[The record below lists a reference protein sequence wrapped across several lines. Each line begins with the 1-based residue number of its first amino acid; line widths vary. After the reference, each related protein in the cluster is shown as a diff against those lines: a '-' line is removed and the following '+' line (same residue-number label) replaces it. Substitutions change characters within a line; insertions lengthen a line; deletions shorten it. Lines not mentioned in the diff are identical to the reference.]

1 MGLSRHKLLLVAVS
15 LLFLLSS
22 GSSLYLQHRQE
33 QLVDTF
39 YRNIHWNISQVMLES
54 QRFLYDLQLYRAGRL
69 GMETLS
75 LDYDLLW
82 NRLDIFLI
90 SSETAEARQRHGLG
104 KALAGLFEQ
113 IKQLE
118 PQMEAGA
125 LREGAELAR
134 LQEAIASQT
143 HLIEQIGDQILS
155 GQERERSVSQIRSS
169 LFWLQIWQLILLL
182 TGGALVAALIRANLA
197 NRRLALLDPLTRL
210 GNRRALQEQLSRAL
224 HAGEAS
230 ALVVLDLKR
239 FKQVNDLLGYQVG
252 DRLLQT
258 VADKLQQAHGS
269 HAYRLGGD
277 EFAVVLTSADGA
289 LETRIHEL
297 VSLLHFEFVTRECS
311 FDLACR
317 LGVAKAQQQDAG
329 RLLDQA
335 ILALN
340 QAKRSQEG
348 DICWFEPAM
357 LQQLQ
362 LSQHQLHQLR
372 DWLAGRE
379 PAPLRVA
386 LQGLTD
392 GQGNDMWQ
400 MTLYWRE
407 QGRPVPC
414 AGCRSAACWGP
425 CWPGCCKRTR
435 RSMPMGGRCC
445 SRSTTR
451 PSWPMSWPICR
462 MHHARRGCCWC
473 RRCSR
478 MQPCWRDCGSKV
490 APWRS
495 ETLAAP
501 PRPSWRPAGL
511 SVTGCQMTR
520 STVSCCSRWP
530 GDWGWCS
537 CRCWRAVR
545 QGSWPEHKERY

>member
-143 HLIEQIGDQILS
+143 RLIEQIGDQILS

-258 VADKLQQAHGS
+258 VADKLQQAHGG

-317 LGVAKAQQQDAG
+317 LGVVKAQQQDAG

-379 PAPLRVA
+379 SAPLRVA

-392 GQGNDMWQ
+392 GQGNDLWQ

-407 QGRPVPC
+407 QGAPCPMRWLQECGVLGPVLARLLQTHDAQHADGRALLLPLDNQAQLAHVVAYLPAASRTPRVLLVPALQPDADLLAGLRQQGC
-414 AGCRSAACWGP
+414 ALALRDIG
-425 CWPGCCKRTR
+425 
-435 RSMPMGGRCC
+435 
-445 SRSTTR
+445 STT
-451 PSWPMSWPICR
+451 PAQLAAGWPVRYWLPDDAEHSELLQPL
-462 MHHARRGCCWC
+462 ARRLGLV
-473 RRCSR
+473 
-478 MQPCWRDCGSKV
+478 QLQVLAGSE
-490 APWRS
+490 ARQ
-495 ETLAAP
+495 LA
-501 PRPSWRPAGL
+501 
-511 SVTGCQMTR
+511 
-520 STVSCCSRWP
+520 
-530 GDWGWCS
+530 
-537 CRCWRAVR
+537 
-545 QGSWPEHKERY
+545 

>member
-258 VADKLQQAHGS
+258 VADKLQQAHGG

-277 EFAVVLTSADGA
+277 EFAVVLTRADGA

-372 DWLAGRE
+372 DWLAGLE

-392 GQGNDMWQ
+392 GQGNDLWQ

-407 QGRPVPC
+407 QGAPCQMRWLQECGVLGPVLARLLQAHEAQHADGRALLLPLDNQAQLAHVVAYLPGTSRTPRVLLVPTLLPDAALL
-414 AGCRSAACWGP
+414 AGLRQQGCTLALSDIGSATPTQLAAG
-425 CWPGCCKRTR
+425 WPVRYWLPDDAEH
-435 RSMPMGGRCC
+435 SELLQPL
-445 SRSTTR
+445 
-451 PSWPMSWPICR
+451 
-462 MHHARRGCCWC
+462 ARRLGLV
-473 RRCSR
+473 
-478 MQPCWRDCGSKV
+478 QLQVLAGSE
-490 APWRS
+490 ARQ
-495 ETLAAP
+495 LA
-501 PRPSWRPAGL
+501 
-511 SVTGCQMTR
+511 
-520 STVSCCSRWP
+520 
-530 GDWGWCS
+530 
-537 CRCWRAVR
+537 
-545 QGSWPEHKERY
+545 

>member
-1 MGLSRHKLLLVAVS
+1 MGLSRQNLLLVAVS

-22 GSSLYLQHRQE
+22 GSSLYLQYRQE

-39 YRNIHWNISQVMLES
+39 YRNVHWNISQVMLES
-54 QRFLYDLQLYRAGRL
+54 QRFLYDLQLYRAGRQS
-69 GMETLS
+69 METLS

-90 SSETAEARQRHGLG
+90 SSETAEMRQRHGLG
-104 KALAGLFEQ
+104 KVLATLFGQ

-143 HLIEQIGDQILS
+143 RLIEQIGDQILS
-155 GQERERSVSQIRSS
+155 GQEREHSVSQIRNS

-197 NRRLALLDPLTRL
+197 NRRLALLDPLTQL
-210 GNRRALQEQLSRAL
+210 GNRRALQVQLSRAL
-224 HAGEAS
+224 HAGEVS

-252 DRLLQT
+252 DRLLQM
-258 VADKLQQAHGS
+258 VANKLQQAHGS

-277 EFAVVLTSADGA
+277 EFAVVLTKANDA
-289 LETRIHEL
+289 LETAIHEL
-297 VSLLHFEFVTRECS
+297 VDLLHFEFVTRECS

-317 LGVAKAQQQDAG
+317 LGVAKAQQQDAA

-348 DICWFEPAM
+348 AISWFEPAM

-362 LSQHQLHQLR
+362 LSQQQLHQLR
-372 DWLAGRE
+372 EWLAGRE
-379 PAPLRVA
+379 SAPLRVA
-386 LQGLTD
+386 LQELTD
-392 GQGNDMWQ
+392 GQGNEMWQ
-400 MTLYWRE
+400 LALEWRE
-407 QGRPVPC
+407 QGGALPDALAAGVRCAGARAGPC
-414 AGCRSAACWGP
+414 AASARGAVCRWSGTAGPARQPGPADPSTGLSA
-425 CWPGCCKRTR
+425 
-435 RSMPMGGRCC
+435 GGF
-445 SRSTTR
+445 
-451 PSWPMSWPICR
+451 PY
-462 MHHARRGCCWC
+462 AAGVAGADAAAGWC
-473 RRCSR
+473 
-478 MQPCWRDCGSKV
+478 PAVGI
-490 APWRS
+490 A
-495 ETLAAP
+495 
-501 PRPSWRPAGL
+501 PAGL
-511 SVTGCQMTR
+511 HSGAQR
-520 STVSCCSRWP
+520 DWQHHRGAAGSRLACP
-530 GDWGWCS
+530 LLVAAG
-537 CRCWRAVR
+537 
-545 QGSWPEHKERY
+545 

>member
-1 MGLSRHKLLLVAVS
+1 MGLSRQNLLLLAVS

-22 GSSLYLQHRQE
+22 GSSLYLQYRQE

-39 YRNIHWNISQVMLES
+39 YRNVHWNISQVMLES

-69 GMETLS
+69 SMETLS

-90 SSETAEARQRHGLG
+90 SSETAEMRQRHGLG
-104 KALAGLFEQ
+104 KVLATLFEQ

-134 LQEAIASQT
+134 LQEAIARQT
-143 HLIEQIGDQILS
+143 RLVEQIGDQILS
-155 GQERERSVSQIRSS
+155 GQEREHSVSQIRNS

-197 NRRLALLDPLTRL
+197 NRRLALLDPLTQL

-224 HAGEAS
+224 HAGEVS

-252 DRLLQT
+252 DRLLQM
-258 VADKLQQAHGS
+258 VANKLQQAHGS

-277 EFAVVLTSADGA
+277 EFAVVLTKANDA
-289 LETRIHEL
+289 LETAIHEL
-297 VSLLHFEFVTRECS
+297 VDLLHFEFVTQECS

-317 LGVAKAQQQDAG
+317 LGVAKAQQQDAA

-348 DICWFEPAM
+348 AISWFEPAM

-362 LSQHQLHQLR
+362 LSQQQLHQLR
-372 DWLAGRE
+372 EWLAGRE
-379 PAPLRVA
+379 LAPLQVA
-386 LQGLTD
+386 LQALTD
-392 GQGNDMWQ
+392 GQGNEMWQ
-400 MTLYWRE
+400 LALEWGE
-407 QGRPVPC
+407 QGVPC
-414 AGCRSAACWGP
+414 QMRWLQDCGVLGPVLARVLQTHEAQYADGRALLVPLDNQAQLTHLLAYLPGSSRTPLVLLIPTLQPDGVLLAGLRQQ
-425 CWPGCCKRTR
+425 GCTLALREI
-435 RSMPMGGRCC
+435 G
-445 SRSTTR
+445 STT
-451 PSWPMSWPICR
+451 SAQLAAGWPVRYWLPQGDDDGELLQPL
-462 MHHARRGCCWC
+462 ARRLGLVPL
-473 RRCSR
+473 
-478 MQPCWRDCGSKV
+478 QV
-490 APWRS
+490 
-495 ETLAAP
+495 LAA
-501 PRPSWRPAGL
+501 RE
-511 SVTGCQMTR
+511 TR
-520 STVSCCSRWP
+520 SL
-530 GDWGWCS
+530 
-537 CRCWRAVR
+537 A
-545 QGSWPEHKERY
+545 

>member
-134 LQEAIASQT
+134 LQETITSQT

-169 LFWLQIWQLILLL
+169 LFWQLILLL

-258 VADKLQQAHGS
+258 VADKLQQAHDG

-277 EFAVVLTSADGA
+277 EFAVVLTRADGA

-297 VSLLHFEFVTRECS
+297 VNLLHFEFVTRECS

-362 LSQHQLHQLR
+362 LSQQQLHQLR

-386 LQGLTD
+386 LQGLTVTD
-392 GQGNDMWQ
+392 GQGNDLWQ

-407 QGRPVPC
+407 QGAPCQMRWLQECGVLGPVLARLLQAHEAQHADGRALLLPLDNQAQLAHVVAYLPDASRTPRVLLVPTLQPDAALL
-414 AGCRSAACWGP
+414 AGLRQQGCTLALRDIGSATPAQLAAG
-425 CWPGCCKRTR
+425 WPVRYWLPDDAEH
-435 RSMPMGGRCC
+435 SELLQPL
-445 SRSTTR
+445 
-451 PSWPMSWPICR
+451 
-462 MHHARRGCCWC
+462 ARRLGLV
-473 RRCSR
+473 
-478 MQPCWRDCGSKV
+478 QLQVLAGSE
-490 APWRS
+490 ARQ
-495 ETLAAP
+495 LA
-501 PRPSWRPAGL
+501 
-511 SVTGCQMTR
+511 
-520 STVSCCSRWP
+520 
-530 GDWGWCS
+530 
-537 CRCWRAVR
+537 
-545 QGSWPEHKERY
+545 

>member
-54 QRFLYDLQLYRAGRL
+54 QRFLADLRLYRVGQVE
-69 GMETLS
+69 METLS

-90 SSETAEARQRHGLG
+90 SSETAEARERHGLG
-104 KALAGLFEQ
+104 RALAGLFEQ
-113 IKQLE
+113 IKRLE
-118 PQMEAGA
+118 PQMAAGE
-125 LREGAELAR
+125 LREGAQLAR
-134 LQEAIASQT
+134 LQEEIASQT
-143 HLIEQIGDQILS
+143 RLIEQIGNQILS

-258 VADKLQQAHGS
+258 VADKLQQAHGG

-277 EFAVVLTSADGA
+277 EFAVVLTTADGT
-289 LETRIHEL
+289 LEARIHQL
-297 VSLLHFEFVTRECS
+297 VSLLHFVFMTRECS
-311 FDLACR
+311 FELACR
-317 LGVAKAQQQDAG
+317 LGVVRVQQQDAG

-362 LSQHQLHQLR
+362 LTQHQLHQLR

-392 GQGNDMWQ
+392 GQGNGLWQ
-400 MTLYWRE
+400 LALYWQE
-407 QGRPVPC
+407 QGTSCPMRWLQECGVLGPVLARLLQAHGTLHGDSRALLVPLDNQAQLAQVLAC
-414 AGCRSAACWGP
+414 LPGASRTPLVLLVPALQPDTALLAGLRQQGCTLALRDIGSATPAHLAAG
-425 CWPGCCKRTR
+425 WPVRYWLPRDDEHGELLQ
-435 RSMPMGGRCC
+435 PL
-445 SRSTTR
+445 
-451 PSWPMSWPICR
+451 
-462 MHHARRGCCWC
+462 ARRL
-473 RRCSR
+473 RLV
-478 MQPCWRDCGSKV
+478 QLQ
-490 APWRS
+490 
-495 ETLAAP
+495 ELAGGEA
-501 PRPSWRPAGL
+501 
-511 SVTGCQMTR
+511 
-520 STVSCCSRWP
+520 
-530 GDWGWCS
+530 
-537 CRCWRAVR
+537 R
-545 QGSWPEHKERY
+545 QLA

>member
-54 QRFLYDLQLYRAGRL
+54 QRFLADLRLYRVGQVE
-69 GMETLS
+69 METLS

-90 SSETAEARQRHGLG
+90 SSETAEARERHGLG

-113 IKQLE
+113 IKRLE
-118 PQMEAGA
+118 PQMAAGE
-125 LREGAELAR
+125 LREGAQLAR
-134 LQEAIASQT
+134 LQEEIASQT
-143 HLIEQIGDQILS
+143 RLIEQIGNQILS

-258 VADKLQQAHGS
+258 VAEKLQQAHGS

-277 EFAVVLTSADGA
+277 EFAVVLTTADGT
-289 LETRIHEL
+289 LEARIHQL
-297 VSLLHFEFVTRECS
+297 MSLLHFEFVTRECS
-311 FDLACR
+311 FELACR
-317 LGVAKAQQQDAG
+317 LGVARAQQQDAG

-348 DICWFEPAM
+348 DISWFAPAM

-362 LSQHQLHQLR
+362 LTQHQLHQLR

-386 LQGLTD
+386 LQAMAD
-392 GQGNDMWQ
+392 EQGNGLWQ
-400 MTLYWRE
+400 LALYWQEHGTPCPMRWLQE
-407 QGRPVPC
+407 CGVLGPVLARLLQAHETLRGDGRAMLVPLDNQAQLAQVLACLPGTFRTPLVLLVPALQPDAALLAGLRQQGCTLALRDIGSATPAQLAAGWPVRYWLPQDDEH
-414 AGCRSAACWGP
+414 GELLQP
-425 CWPGCCKRTR
+425 L
-435 RSMPMGGRCC
+435 
-445 SRSTTR
+445 
-451 PSWPMSWPICR
+451 
-462 MHHARRGCCWC
+462 ARRLG
-473 RRCSR
+473 
-478 MQPCWRDCGSKV
+478 
-490 APWRS
+490 
-495 ETLAAP
+495 LAHLQVQ
-501 PRPSWRPAGL
+501 AG
-511 SVTGCQMTR
+511 GE
-520 STVSCCSRWP
+520 
-530 GDWGWCS
+530 
-537 CRCWRAVR
+537 AR
-545 QGSWPEHKERY
+545 QLA

>member
-54 QRFLYDLQLYRAGRL
+54 QRFLADLRLYRVGQVE
-69 GMETLS
+69 METLS

-90 SSETAEARQRHGLG
+90 SSETAEARERHGLG
-104 KALAGLFEQ
+104 RALAGLFEQ
-113 IKQLE
+113 IKRLE
-118 PQMEAGA
+118 PQMAAGE
-125 LREGAELAR
+125 LREGAQLAR
-134 LQEAIASQT
+134 LQEEIASQT
-143 HLIEQIGDQILS
+143 RLIEQIGNQILS

-258 VADKLQQAHGS
+258 VADKLQQAHGG

-277 EFAVVLTSADGA
+277 EFAVVLTTADGT
-289 LETRIHEL
+289 LEARIHQL
-297 VSLLHFEFVTRECS
+297 MSLLHFEFVTRECS
-311 FDLACR
+311 FELACR
-317 LGVAKAQQQDAG
+317 LGVARAQQQDAG

-348 DICWFEPAM
+348 DISWFAPAM

-386 LQGLTD
+386 LQAMAD
-392 GQGNDMWQ
+392 EQGNVLWQ
-400 MTLYWRE
+400 LALYWQE
-407 QGRPVPC
+407 QGTPCPMRWLQECGVLGPVLARLLQAHETLRGDGRVLLIPLDNQAQLAQVLAC
-414 AGCRSAACWGP
+414 LPGTSRTPLVLLVPALQPDTALLAGLRQQGCTLALRDIGSATPAQLAAG
-425 CWPGCCKRTR
+425 WPVRYWLPQDDEHGELLQ
-435 RSMPMGGRCC
+435 PL
-445 SRSTTR
+445 
-451 PSWPMSWPICR
+451 
-462 MHHARRGCCWC
+462 ARRLG
-473 RRCSR
+473 
-478 MQPCWRDCGSKV
+478 
-490 APWRS
+490 
-495 ETLAAP
+495 LAQLQVK
-501 PRPSWRPAGL
+501 AG
-511 SVTGCQMTR
+511 GE
-520 STVSCCSRWP
+520 
-530 GDWGWCS
+530 
-537 CRCWRAVR
+537 AR
-545 QGSWPEHKERY
+545 QLA

>member
-54 QRFLYDLQLYRAGRL
+54 QRFLADLRLYRVGQVE
-69 GMETLS
+69 METLS

-90 SSETAEARQRHGLG
+90 SSETAEARERHGLG

-113 IKQLE
+113 IKRLE
-118 PQMEAGA
+118 PQMAAGE
-125 LREGAELAR
+125 LREGAQLAR
-134 LQEAIASQT
+134 LQEAIASQ
-143 HLIEQIGDQILS
+143 
-155 GQERERSVSQIRSS
+155 
-169 LFWLQIWQLILLL
+169 
-182 TGGALVAALIRANLA
+182 
-197 NRRLALLDPLTRL
+197 TRL

-277 EFAVVLTSADGA
+277 EFAVVLTTADGT
-289 LETRIHEL
+289 LEARIHQL
-297 VSLLHFEFVTRECS
+297 MNLLHFEFVTRECS
-311 FDLACR
+311 FELACR
-317 LGVAKAQQQDAG
+317 LGVARAQQQDAG

-348 DICWFEPAM
+348 DISWFAPAM

-362 LSQHQLHQLR
+362 LTQHQLHQLR

-386 LQGLTD
+386 LQAMAD
-392 GQGNDMWQ
+392 EQGNVLWQ
-400 MTLYWRE
+400 LALYWQE
-407 QGRPVPC
+407 QGTPCPMRWLQECGVLGPVLARLLQAHETLHGDGRSLLVPLDNQAQLAQVLAC
-414 AGCRSAACWGP
+414 LPGTSRTPLVLLVPALQPDTALLAGLRQQGCTLALRDIGSATPAQLAAG
-425 CWPGCCKRTR
+425 WPVRYWLPQDDEHGELLQ
-435 RSMPMGGRCC
+435 PL
-445 SRSTTR
+445 
-451 PSWPMSWPICR
+451 
-462 MHHARRGCCWC
+462 ARRLGLV
-473 RRCSR
+473 
-478 MQPCWRDCGSKV
+478 QLQV
-490 APWRS
+490 
-495 ETLAAP
+495 LAGGEA
-501 PRPSWRPAGL
+501 
-511 SVTGCQMTR
+511 
-520 STVSCCSRWP
+520 
-530 GDWGWCS
+530 
-537 CRCWRAVR
+537 R
-545 QGSWPEHKERY
+545 QLA

>member
-118 PQMEAGA
+118 PQMEDGA

-224 HAGEAS
+224 HTGEAS

-258 VADKLQQAHGS
+258 VADKLQQAHGG

-297 VSLLHFEFVTRECS
+297 VNLLHFEFVTRECS

-362 LSQHQLHQLR
+362 LSQQQLHQLR

-392 GQGNDMWQ
+392 GQGNDLWQ

-407 QGRPVPC
+407 QGAPCQMRWLQECGVLGPVLARLLQAHEAQHADGRALLLPLDNQAQLAHVVAYLPDASRTPRVLLVPTLQPDAALL
-414 AGCRSAACWGP
+414 AGLRQQGCTLALRDIGSATPAQLAAG
-425 CWPGCCKRTR
+425 WPVRYWLPDDTEH
-435 RSMPMGGRCC
+435 SELLQPL
-445 SRSTTR
+445 
-451 PSWPMSWPICR
+451 
-462 MHHARRGCCWC
+462 ARRLGLV
-473 RRCSR
+473 
-478 MQPCWRDCGSKV
+478 QLQVLAGSE
-490 APWRS
+490 ARQ
-495 ETLAAP
+495 LA
-501 PRPSWRPAGL
+501 
-511 SVTGCQMTR
+511 
-520 STVSCCSRWP
+520 
-530 GDWGWCS
+530 
-537 CRCWRAVR
+537 
-545 QGSWPEHKERY
+545 

>member
-54 QRFLYDLQLYRAGRL
+54 QRFLADLRLYRVGQVE
-69 GMETLS
+69 METLS

-90 SSETAEARQRHGLG
+90 SSETAEARERHGLG

-113 IKQLE
+113 IKRLE
-118 PQMEAGA
+118 PQMAAGE
-125 LREGAELAR
+125 LREGAQLAR

-143 HLIEQIGDQILS
+143 RLIEQIGNQILS

-197 NRRLALLDPLTRL
+197 SRRLALLDPLTRL

-277 EFAVVLTSADGA
+277 EFAVVLTTADGT
-289 LETRIHEL
+289 LEARIHQL
-297 VSLLHFEFVTRECS
+297 MNLLHFEFVTRECS
-311 FDLACR
+311 FELACR
-317 LGVAKAQQQDAG
+317 LGVARAQQQDAG

-348 DICWFEPAM
+348 DISWFAPAM

-362 LSQHQLHQLR
+362 LTQHQLHQLR
-372 DWLAGRE
+372 GWLAGRE

-386 LQGLTD
+386 LQAMTD
-392 GQGNDMWQ
+392 EQGNGLWQ
-400 MTLYWRE
+400 LALYWQE
-407 QGRPVPC
+407 QGTSCPMRWLQECGVLGPVLARLLQAHETLRGDGRALLVPLDNQAQLAQVLAC
-414 AGCRSAACWGP
+414 LPGTSRTPLVLLVPALQPDAALLAGLRQQGCTLALRDIGSATPAQLAAG
-425 CWPGCCKRTR
+425 WPVRYWLPQDDEHGELLQ
-435 RSMPMGGRCC
+435 PL
-445 SRSTTR
+445 
-451 PSWPMSWPICR
+451 
-462 MHHARRGCCWC
+462 ARRLGLV
-473 RRCSR
+473 
-478 MQPCWRDCGSKV
+478 QLQVLAGSE
-490 APWRS
+490 ARQ
-495 ETLAAP
+495 LA
-501 PRPSWRPAGL
+501 
-511 SVTGCQMTR
+511 
-520 STVSCCSRWP
+520 
-530 GDWGWCS
+530 
-537 CRCWRAVR
+537 
-545 QGSWPEHKERY
+545 

>member
-15 LLFLLSS
+15 MLFLLSS

-54 QRFLYDLQLYRAGRL
+54 QRFLADLRLYRVGQVE
-69 GMETLS
+69 METLS

-90 SSETAEARQRHGLG
+90 SSETAEARERHGLG
-104 KALAGLFEQ
+104 RALAGLFEQ
-113 IKQLE
+113 IKRLE
-118 PQMEAGA
+118 PQMVAGE
-125 LREGAELAR
+125 LREGAQLAR

-143 HLIEQIGDQILS
+143 RLIEQIGNQILS

-277 EFAVVLTSADGA
+277 EFAVVLTTADGT
-289 LETRIHEL
+289 LEARIHQL
-297 VSLLHFEFVTRECS
+297 MSLLHFEFVTRECS
-311 FDLACR
+311 FELACR
-317 LGVAKAQQQDAG
+317 LGVARAQQQDAG
-329 RLLDQA
+329 QLLDQA

-340 QAKRSQEG
+340 QTKRSQEG
-348 DICWFEPAM
+348 DISWFAPAM

-362 LSQHQLHQLR
+362 LTQHQLHQLR

-386 LQGLTD
+386 LQAMTD
-392 GQGNDMWQ
+392 EQGNGLWQ
-400 MTLYWRE
+400 LALYWQEQDTPCPMRWLQECGVLGPVLARLLQARE
-407 QGRPVPC
+407 TLRGDDCALLVQLDNQLQLAQVLACLPGASRTPLVLLVPALQPDTALLAGLRQQGCTLALRDIGSATPAQLAAGWPVRYWLPQDDEH
-414 AGCRSAACWGP
+414 GELLQP
-425 CWPGCCKRTR
+425 L
-435 RSMPMGGRCC
+435 
-445 SRSTTR
+445 
-451 PSWPMSWPICR
+451 
-462 MHHARRGCCWC
+462 ARRLGLV
-473 RRCSR
+473 
-478 MQPCWRDCGSKV
+478 QLQVLAGSE
-490 APWRS
+490 ARQ
-495 ETLAAP
+495 LA
-501 PRPSWRPAGL
+501 
-511 SVTGCQMTR
+511 
-520 STVSCCSRWP
+520 
-530 GDWGWCS
+530 
-537 CRCWRAVR
+537 
-545 QGSWPEHKERY
+545 

>member
-54 QRFLYDLQLYRAGRL
+54 QRFLADLRLYRVGQVE
-69 GMETLS
+69 METLS

-90 SSETAEARQRHGLG
+90 SSETAEARERHGLG

-113 IKQLE
+113 IKRLE
-118 PQMEAGA
+118 LQMAAGE
-125 LREGAELAR
+125 LREGAQLAR

-143 HLIEQIGDQILS
+143 RLIEQIGNQILS

-277 EFAVVLTSADGA
+277 EFAVVLTTADGT
-289 LETRIHEL
+289 LEARIHQL
-297 VSLLHFEFVTRECS
+297 MNLLHFEFVTRECS
-311 FDLACR
+311 FELACR
-317 LGVAKAQQQDAG
+317 LGVARAQQQDAG

-348 DICWFEPAM
+348 DISWFAPAM

-362 LSQHQLHQLR
+362 LTQHQLHKLR

-386 LQGLTD
+386 LQAMTD
-392 GQGNDMWQ
+392 EQGNGLWQ
-400 MTLYWRE
+400 LALYWQE
-407 QGRPVPC
+407 QGTPCPMRWLQECGVLGPVLARLLQAHETLHGDGRALLVPLDNQAQLTQVLAC
-414 AGCRSAACWGP
+414 LPGTFRTPLVLLVPALQPDAALLAGLRQQGCTLALRDIGSATPAQLAAG
-425 CWPGCCKRTR
+425 WPVRYWLPQDDEHGELLQ
-435 RSMPMGGRCC
+435 PL
-445 SRSTTR
+445 
-451 PSWPMSWPICR
+451 
-462 MHHARRGCCWC
+462 ARRLGLV
-473 RRCSR
+473 
-478 MQPCWRDCGSKV
+478 QLQV
-490 APWRS
+490 
-495 ETLAAP
+495 LAGGEA
-501 PRPSWRPAGL
+501 
-511 SVTGCQMTR
+511 
-520 STVSCCSRWP
+520 
-530 GDWGWCS
+530 
-537 CRCWRAVR
+537 R
-545 QGSWPEHKERY
+545 QLA

>member
-54 QRFLYDLQLYRAGRL
+54 QRFLADLRLYRVGQVE
-69 GMETLS
+69 METLS

-90 SSETAEARQRHGLG
+90 SSETAEARERHGLG
-104 KALAGLFEQ
+104 RALAGLFEQ
-113 IKQLE
+113 IKRLE
-118 PQMEAGA
+118 PQMAAGA
-125 LREGAELAR
+125 LREGAQLAR
-134 LQEAIASQT
+134 LQEEIASQT
-143 HLIEQIGDQILS
+143 RLIEQIGNQILS

-224 HAGEAS
+224 YAGEAS

-277 EFAVVLTSADGA
+277 EFAVVLTTADGT
-289 LETRIHEL
+289 LEARIHQL
-297 VSLLHFEFVTRECS
+297 MSLLHFEFVTRECS
-311 FDLACR
+311 FELACR

-348 DICWFEPAM
+348 DISWFAPAM

-362 LSQHQLHQLR
+362 LTQHQLHQLR

-386 LQGLTD
+386 LQAMMD
-392 GQGNDMWQ
+392 EQGNGLWQ
-400 MTLYWRE
+400 LALYWQE
-407 QGRPVPC
+407 QGTPCPMRWLQECGVLGPVLARLLRAHETLRGDGRALLVPLDNQAQLAQVLAC
-414 AGCRSAACWGP
+414 LPGTSRTPLVLLVPALQPDTALLAGLRQQGCTLALRDIGSATPAQLAAG
-425 CWPGCCKRTR
+425 WPVRYWLPQDDEHGELLQ
-435 RSMPMGGRCC
+435 PL
-445 SRSTTR
+445 
-451 PSWPMSWPICR
+451 
-462 MHHARRGCCWC
+462 ARRLG
-473 RRCSR
+473 
-478 MQPCWRDCGSKV
+478 
-490 APWRS
+490 
-495 ETLAAP
+495 LAQLQVK
-501 PRPSWRPAGL
+501 AG
-511 SVTGCQMTR
+511 GE
-520 STVSCCSRWP
+520 
-530 GDWGWCS
+530 
-537 CRCWRAVR
+537 AR
-545 QGSWPEHKERY
+545 QLA

>member
-1 MGLSRHKLLLVAVS
+1 MMGLSRHKLLLVAVS

-54 QRFLYDLQLYRAGRL
+54 QRFLADLRLYRVGQVE
-69 GMETLS
+69 METLS

-90 SSETAEARQRHGLG
+90 SSETAEARERHGLG
-104 KALAGLFEQ
+104 RALAGLFEQ
-113 IKQLE
+113 IKRLE
-118 PQMEAGA
+118 PQMAAGE
-125 LREGAELAR
+125 LREGAQLAR
-134 LQEAIASQT
+134 LQEEIASQT
-143 HLIEQIGDQILS
+143 RLIEQIGNQILS

-277 EFAVVLTSADGA
+277 EFAVVLTTADGT
-289 LETRIHEL
+289 LEARIHQL

-311 FDLACR
+311 FELACR
-317 LGVAKAQQQDAG
+317 LGVARAQQQDAG
-329 RLLDQA
+329 QLLDQA

-348 DICWFEPAM
+348 DISWFAPAM

-362 LSQHQLHQLR
+362 LTQHQLHQLR

-386 LQGLTD
+386 LQAMTD
-392 GQGNDMWQ
+392 EQGNGLWQ
-400 MTLYWRE
+400 LALYWQE
-407 QGRPVPC
+407 QGTPCPMRWLQECGVLGPVLARLLQAHETLHGDGRTLLVPLNNQAQLAQVLAC
-414 AGCRSAACWGP
+414 LPGTSRTPLVLLVPALQPDAALLAGLRQQGCTLALRDIGSATPAQLAAG
-425 CWPGCCKRTR
+425 WPVRYWLPQDDEHGELLQ
-435 RSMPMGGRCC
+435 PL
-445 SRSTTR
+445 
-451 PSWPMSWPICR
+451 
-462 MHHARRGCCWC
+462 ARRLG
-473 RRCSR
+473 
-478 MQPCWRDCGSKV
+478 
-490 APWRS
+490 
-495 ETLAAP
+495 LAQLQVQ
-501 PRPSWRPAGL
+501 AG
-511 SVTGCQMTR
+511 GE
-520 STVSCCSRWP
+520 
-530 GDWGWCS
+530 
-537 CRCWRAVR
+537 AR
-545 QGSWPEHKERY
+545 QLA

>member
-54 QRFLYDLQLYRAGRL
+54 QRFLADLRLYRVGQVE
-69 GMETLS
+69 METLS

-90 SSETAEARQRHGLG
+90 SSETAEARERHGLG
-104 KALAGLFEQ
+104 RALAGLFEQ
-113 IKQLE
+113 IKRLE
-118 PQMEAGA
+118 PQMAAGE
-125 LREGAELAR
+125 LREGAQLAR

-143 HLIEQIGDQILS
+143 RLIEQIGNQILS

-277 EFAVVLTSADGA
+277 EFAVVLTTADGT
-289 LETRIHEL
+289 LEARIHQL
-297 VSLLHFEFVTRECS
+297 MSLLHFEFVTRECS
-311 FDLACR
+311 FELACR
-317 LGVAKAQQQDAG
+317 LGVVRVQQQDAG

-348 DICWFEPAM
+348 DISWFAPAM

-362 LSQHQLHQLR
+362 LTQHQLHQLR

-386 LQGLTD
+386 LQAMAD
-392 GQGNDMWQ
+392 EQGNGLWQ
-400 MTLYWRE
+400 LALYWQEHGTPCPMRWLQE
-407 QGRPVPC
+407 CGVLGPVLARLLQAHETLRGDGRAMLVPLDNQAQLALVLACLPGTFRTPLVLLVPALQPDAALLAGLRQQGCTLALRDIGSATPAQLAAGWPVRYWLPQDDEH
-414 AGCRSAACWGP
+414 GELLQP
-425 CWPGCCKRTR
+425 L
-435 RSMPMGGRCC
+435 
-445 SRSTTR
+445 
-451 PSWPMSWPICR
+451 
-462 MHHARRGCCWC
+462 ARRLGLV
-473 RRCSR
+473 
-478 MQPCWRDCGSKV
+478 QLQVLAGSE
-490 APWRS
+490 ARQ
-495 ETLAAP
+495 LA
-501 PRPSWRPAGL
+501 
-511 SVTGCQMTR
+511 
-520 STVSCCSRWP
+520 
-530 GDWGWCS
+530 
-537 CRCWRAVR
+537 
-545 QGSWPEHKERY
+545 

>member
-54 QRFLYDLQLYRAGRL
+54 QRFLADLRLYRVGQVE
-69 GMETLS
+69 METLS

-90 SSETAEARQRHGLG
+90 SSETAEARERHGLG
-104 KALAGLFEQ
+104 RALAGLFEQ
-113 IKQLE
+113 IKRLE
-118 PQMEAGA
+118 PQMAAGA
-125 LREGAELAR
+125 LREGAQLAR
-134 LQEAIASQT
+134 LQEEIASQT
-143 HLIEQIGDQILS
+143 RLIEQIGNQILS

-224 HAGEAS
+224 YAGEVS

-277 EFAVVLTSADGA
+277 EFAVVLTTADGT
-289 LETRIHEL
+289 LEARIHQL
-297 VSLLHFEFVTRECS
+297 MSLLHFEFVTRECS
-311 FDLACR
+311 FELACR
-317 LGVAKAQQQDAG
+317 LGVARAQQQDAG

-348 DICWFEPAM
+348 DISWFAPAM

-362 LSQHQLHQLR
+362 LTQHQLHQLR

-386 LQGLTD
+386 LQAMTD
-392 GQGNDMWQ
+392 EQGNGLWQ
-400 MTLYWRE
+400 LALYWQE
-407 QGRPVPC
+407 QGTSCPMRWLQECGVLGPVL
-414 AGCRSAACWGP
+414 
-425 CWPGCCKRTR
+425 
-435 RSMPMGGRCC
+435 
-445 SRSTTR
+445 
-451 PSWPMSWPICR
+451 
-462 MHHARRGCCWC
+462 ARLL
-473 RRCSR
+473 
-478 MQPCWRDCGSKV
+478 Q
-490 APWRS
+490 AH
-495 ETLAAP
+495 ETLHGDGRGLLIPLDNQAQLAQVLACMP
-501 PRPSWRPAGL
+501 GASRTPLVLLVPALQPDTALLAGL
-511 SVTGCQMTR
+511 RQQGCTLALRDIGSATPAQLAAG
-520 STVSCCSRWP
+520 WP
-530 GDWGWCS
+530 VRYWLPQDDEHGELLQPLA
-537 CRCWRAVR
+537 WRLGLVQLQVLAGGEAR
-545 QGSWPEHKERY
+545 QLA

>member
-1 MGLSRHKLLLVAVS
+1 MGLSRQNLLLVAVS

-22 GSSLYLQHRQE
+22 GSSLYLQYRQE

-39 YRNIHWNISQVMLES
+39 YRNVHWNISQVMLES

-69 GMETLS
+69 SMETLS

-90 SSETAEARQRHGLG
+90 SSETAEMRQRHGLG
-104 KALAGLFEQ
+104 KVLATLFEQ

-143 HLIEQIGDQILS
+143 RLVEQIGDQILS
-155 GQERERSVSQIRSS
+155 GQEREHSVSQIRNS

-197 NRRLALLDPLTRL
+197 NRRLALLDPLTQL

-224 HAGEAS
+224 HADDVS

-252 DRLLQT
+252 DRLLQM
-258 VADKLQQAHGS
+258 VANKLQQAHGS

-277 EFAVVLTSADGA
+277 EFAVVLTKADDA
-289 LETRIHEL
+289 LETAIHEL
-297 VSLLHFEFVTRECS
+297 VDLLHFEFVTRECS

-317 LGVAKAQQQDAG
+317 LGVAKAQQQDAA

-348 DICWFEPAM
+348 AISWFEPAM

-362 LSQHQLHQLR
+362 LSQQQLHQLR
-372 DWLAGRE
+372 EWLAGRE

-386 LQGLTD
+386 LQPLTD
-392 GQGNDMWQ
+392 GQGNEMWQ
-400 MTLYWRE
+400 LALEWGE
-407 QGRPVPC
+407 QGVPC
-414 AGCRSAACWGP
+414 QMRWLQDCGVLGPVLARVLQTHEAQYADGRALLVPLDNQAQLTHLLAYLPGSSRTPLVLLIPTLQPDGVLLAGWRQQ
-425 CWPGCCKRTR
+425 GCTLALREI
-435 RSMPMGGRCC
+435 G
-445 SRSTTR
+445 STT
-451 PSWPMSWPICR
+451 SAQLAAGWPVRYWLPQGDDDGELLQPL
-462 MHHARRGCCWC
+462 ARRLGLVPL
-473 RRCSR
+473 
-478 MQPCWRDCGSKV
+478 QV
-490 APWRS
+490 
-495 ETLAAP
+495 LAA
-501 PRPSWRPAGL
+501 RE
-511 SVTGCQMTR
+511 TR
-520 STVSCCSRWP
+520 SL
-530 GDWGWCS
+530 
-537 CRCWRAVR
+537 A
-545 QGSWPEHKERY
+545 

>member
-54 QRFLYDLQLYRAGRL
+54 QRFLADLRLYRVGQVE
-69 GMETLS
+69 METLS

-90 SSETAEARQRHGLG
+90 SSETAEARERHGLG
-104 KALAGLFEQ
+104 RALAGLFEQ
-113 IKQLE
+113 IKRLE
-118 PQMEAGA
+118 PQMAAGE
-125 LREGAELAR
+125 LREGAQLAR

-143 HLIEQIGDQILS
+143 RLIEQIGNQILS

-230 ALVVLDLKR
+230 ALVVLDLKH

-277 EFAVVLTSADGA
+277 EFAVVLTTADGT
-289 LETRIHEL
+289 LEARIHQL
-297 VSLLHFEFVTRECS
+297 MSLLHFEFVTRECS
-311 FDLACR
+311 FELACR
-317 LGVAKAQQQDAG
+317 LGVVRVQQQDAG

-348 DICWFEPAM
+348 DISWFAPAM
-357 LQQLQ
+357 QQQLQ
-362 LSQHQLHQLR
+362 LTQHQLHQLR

-392 GQGNDMWQ
+392 RQGNDLWQ

-407 QGRPVPC
+407 QGAPCQMRWLQECGVLGPVLARLLQAHEAQHADDRALLLPLDNQAQLAHVVAYLPDASRTPRVLLVPALLPDAALL
-414 AGCRSAACWGP
+414 AGLRQQGCTLALRDIGSATPAQLAAG
-425 CWPGCCKRTR
+425 WPVRYWLPQDDEHGELLQ
-435 RSMPMGGRCC
+435 PL
-445 SRSTTR
+445 
-451 PSWPMSWPICR
+451 
-462 MHHARRGCCWC
+462 ARRLGLV
-473 RRCSR
+473 
-478 MQPCWRDCGSKV
+478 QLQV
-490 APWRS
+490 
-495 ETLAAP
+495 LAGGEA
-501 PRPSWRPAGL
+501 
-511 SVTGCQMTR
+511 
-520 STVSCCSRWP
+520 
-530 GDWGWCS
+530 
-537 CRCWRAVR
+537 R
-545 QGSWPEHKERY
+545 QLA

>member
-1 MGLSRHKLLLVAVS
+1 MGLSRQNLLLVAVS

-22 GSSLYLQHRQE
+22 GSSLYLQYRQE

-39 YRNIHWNISQVMLES
+39 YRNVHWNISQVMLES

-69 GMETLS
+69 SMETLS

-90 SSETAEARQRHGLG
+90 SSETAEMRQRHGLG
-104 KALAGLFEQ
+104 KVLATLFEQ

-118 PQMEAGA
+118 PQMESGA

-143 HLIEQIGDQILS
+143 RLIEQIGDQILS
-155 GQERERSVSQIRSS
+155 GQEREHSVSQIRNS

-197 NRRLALLDPLTRL
+197 NRRLALLDPLTQL

-224 HAGEAS
+224 HAGEVS

-252 DRLLQT
+252 DRLLQM
-258 VADKLQQAHGS
+258 VANKLQQAHGS

-277 EFAVVLTSADGA
+277 EFAVVLTKADDA
-289 LETRIHEL
+289 LETAIHEL
-297 VSLLHFEFVTRECS
+297 VDLLHFEFVTRECS

-317 LGVAKAQQQDAG
+317 LGVAKAQQQDAA

-348 DICWFEPAM
+348 AISWFEPAM

-362 LSQHQLHQLR
+362 LSQQQLHQLR
-372 DWLAGRE
+372 EWLAGRE

-386 LQGLTD
+386 LQELTD
-392 GQGNDMWQ
+392 GQGNEMWQ
-400 MTLYWRE
+400 LALEWRE
-407 QGRPVPC
+407 QGVPC
-414 AGCRSAACWGP
+414 HMRWLQECGVLGPVLARVLQTHEAQYADGRALLVPLDNQAQLTHLLAYLPEASCTPLVLLVPTLQPDGALLAGLRQQ
-425 CWPGCCKRTR
+425 GCTLALREI
-435 RSMPMGGRCC
+435 G
-445 SRSTTR
+445 STT
-451 PSWPMSWPICR
+451 SAQLAAGWPVRYWLPQGDEDGELLQPL
-462 MHHARRGCCWC
+462 ARRLGLVPL
-473 RRCSR
+473 
-478 MQPCWRDCGSKV
+478 QV
-490 APWRS
+490 
-495 ETLAAP
+495 LAA
-501 PRPSWRPAGL
+501 RE
-511 SVTGCQMTR
+511 TR
-520 STVSCCSRWP
+520 SL
-530 GDWGWCS
+530 
-537 CRCWRAVR
+537 A
-545 QGSWPEHKERY
+545 

>member
-134 LQEAIASQT
+134 LQEAIANQT

-258 VADKLQQAHGS
+258 VADKLQQAHGG

-277 EFAVVLTSADGA
+277 EFAVVLASADGT

-386 LQGLTD
+386 LQGMTD
-392 GQGNDMWQ
+392 GQGNDLWQ

-407 QGRPVPC
+407 QGAPCPMRWLQECGVLGPVLARLLQAHEAQHGDGRALLLPLDNQAQLAHVVAYLPDASRTPRVLLVPALQPDAALL
-414 AGCRSAACWGP
+414 AGLRQQGCTLALRDIGSATPAQLAAG
-425 CWPGCCKRTR
+425 WPVRYWLPDDTEH
-435 RSMPMGGRCC
+435 SELLQPL
-445 SRSTTR
+445 
-451 PSWPMSWPICR
+451 
-462 MHHARRGCCWC
+462 ARRLGLV
-473 RRCSR
+473 
-478 MQPCWRDCGSKV
+478 QLQVLAGSE
-490 APWRS
+490 ARQ
-495 ETLAAP
+495 LA
-501 PRPSWRPAGL
+501 
-511 SVTGCQMTR
+511 
-520 STVSCCSRWP
+520 
-530 GDWGWCS
+530 
-537 CRCWRAVR
+537 
-545 QGSWPEHKERY
+545 

>member
-54 QRFLYDLQLYRAGRL
+54 QRFLADLRLYRVGQVE
-69 GMETLS
+69 METLS

-90 SSETAEARQRHGLG
+90 SSETAEARERHGLG

-113 IKQLE
+113 IKRLD
-118 PQMEAGA
+118 PQMAAGE
-125 LREGAELAR
+125 LREGAQLAR
-134 LQEAIASQT
+134 LQEEIASQT
-143 HLIEQIGDQILS
+143 RLIEQIGNQILS

-277 EFAVVLTSADGA
+277 EFAVVLTTADGT
-289 LETRIHEL
+289 LEARIHQL
-297 VSLLHFEFVTRECS
+297 MSLLHFEFVTRECS
-311 FDLACR
+311 FELACR
-317 LGVAKAQQQDAG
+317 LGVARAQQQDAG

-348 DICWFEPAM
+348 DISWFAPAM

-362 LSQHQLHQLR
+362 LTQHQLHQLR

-386 LQGLTD
+386 LQAMAD
-392 GQGNDMWQ
+392 EQGNVLWQ
-400 MTLYWRE
+400 LALYWQE
-407 QGRPVPC
+407 QGTSCPMRWLQECGVLGPVLARLLQAHETLRGDGRALLVPLDNQAQLAQVLAC
-414 AGCRSAACWGP
+414 LPGASRTPLVLLVPALQPDTALLAGLRQQGCTLALRDIGSATPAQLAAG
-425 CWPGCCKRTR
+425 WPVRYWLPQDDEHGELLQ
-435 RSMPMGGRCC
+435 PL
-445 SRSTTR
+445 
-451 PSWPMSWPICR
+451 
-462 MHHARRGCCWC
+462 ARRLGLV
-473 RRCSR
+473 
-478 MQPCWRDCGSKV
+478 QLQVLTGSE
-490 APWRS
+490 ARQ
-495 ETLAAP
+495 LA
-501 PRPSWRPAGL
+501 
-511 SVTGCQMTR
+511 
-520 STVSCCSRWP
+520 
-530 GDWGWCS
+530 
-537 CRCWRAVR
+537 
-545 QGSWPEHKERY
+545 

>member
-54 QRFLYDLQLYRAGRL
+54 QRFLADLRLYRVGQVE
-69 GMETLS
+69 METLS

-90 SSETAEARQRHGLG
+90 SSETAEARERHGLG
-104 KALAGLFEQ
+104 RALAGLFEQ
-113 IKQLE
+113 IKRLE
-118 PQMEAGA
+118 PQMAAGE
-125 LREGAELAR
+125 LREGAQLAR

-143 HLIEQIGDQILS
+143 RLIEQIGNQILS

-277 EFAVVLTSADGA
+277 EFAVVLTTADGT
-289 LETRIHEL
+289 LEARIHQL
-297 VSLLHFEFVTRECS
+297 MSLLHFEFVTRECS
-311 FDLACR
+311 FELACR
-317 LGVAKAQQQDAG
+317 LGVARAQQQDAG
-329 RLLDQA
+329 QLLDQA

-348 DICWFEPAM
+348 DISWFAPAM

-362 LSQHQLHQLR
+362 LTQHQLHQLR

-386 LQGLTD
+386 LQAMAD
-392 GQGNDMWQ
+392 EQGNGLWQ
-400 MTLYWRE
+400 LALYWQE
-407 QGRPVPC
+407 QGTPCPMRWLQECGVLGPVLARLLQAHETLRGDGRALLVPLDNQAQLAQVLAC
-414 AGCRSAACWGP
+414 LPGTSRTPLVLLVPALQPDTALLAGLRQQGCTLALRDIGSATPAQLAAG
-425 CWPGCCKRTR
+425 WPVRYWLPQDDEHGELLQ
-435 RSMPMGGRCC
+435 PL
-445 SRSTTR
+445 
-451 PSWPMSWPICR
+451 
-462 MHHARRGCCWC
+462 ARRLGLV
-473 RRCSR
+473 
-478 MQPCWRDCGSKV
+478 QLQVLAGSE
-490 APWRS
+490 ARQ
-495 ETLAAP
+495 LA
-501 PRPSWRPAGL
+501 
-511 SVTGCQMTR
+511 
-520 STVSCCSRWP
+520 
-530 GDWGWCS
+530 
-537 CRCWRAVR
+537 
-545 QGSWPEHKERY
+545 

>member
-54 QRFLYDLQLYRAGRL
+54 QRFLADLRLYRVGQVE
-69 GMETLS
+69 METLS

-90 SSETAEARQRHGLG
+90 SSETAEARERHGLG
-104 KALAGLFEQ
+104 RALAGLFEQ
-113 IKQLE
+113 IKRLE
-118 PQMEAGA
+118 PQMAAGE
-125 LREGAELAR
+125 LREGAQLAR
-134 LQEAIASQT
+134 LQEEIASQT
-143 HLIEQIGDQILS
+143 RLIEQIGNQILS

-210 GNRRALQEQLSRAL
+210 GNRRALQELLSRAL

-258 VADKLQQAHGS
+258 VADKLQQAHGGHS
-269 HAYRLGGD
+269 YRLGGD
-277 EFAVVLTSADGA
+277 EFAVVLTTADGT
-289 LETRIHEL
+289 LEARIHQL
-297 VSLLHFEFVTRECS
+297 MSLLHFEFVTRECS
-311 FDLACR
+311 FELACR
-317 LGVAKAQQQDAG
+317 LGVARAQQQDAG

-348 DICWFEPAM
+348 DISWFAPAM
-357 LQQLQ
+357 QQQLQ
-362 LSQHQLHQLR
+362 LTQHQLHQLR

-386 LQGLTD
+386 LQAMAD
-392 GQGNDMWQ
+392 EQGNVLWQ
-400 MTLYWRE
+400 LALYWQE
-407 QGRPVPC
+407 QGTSCPMRWLQECGVLGPVLARLLQAHETLRGDGRALLVPLDNQAQLAQVLAC
-414 AGCRSAACWGP
+414 LPGASRTPLVLLVPVLQPDTALLAGLRQQGCTLALRDIGSATPAQLAAG
-425 CWPGCCKRTR
+425 WPVRYWLPQDDEHGELLQ
-435 RSMPMGGRCC
+435 PL
-445 SRSTTR
+445 
-451 PSWPMSWPICR
+451 
-462 MHHARRGCCWC
+462 ARRLGLV
-473 RRCSR
+473 
-478 MQPCWRDCGSKV
+478 QLQELAGSE
-490 APWRS
+490 ARQ
-495 ETLAAP
+495 LA
-501 PRPSWRPAGL
+501 
-511 SVTGCQMTR
+511 
-520 STVSCCSRWP
+520 
-530 GDWGWCS
+530 
-537 CRCWRAVR
+537 
-545 QGSWPEHKERY
+545 

>member
-69 GMETLS
+69 TMETLS
-75 LDYDLLW
+75 LNYDLLW

-258 VADKLQQAHGS
+258 VADKLQQAHGG

-277 EFAVVLTSADGA
+277 EFAVVLTSANGA

-372 DWLAGRE
+372 GWLAGRE
-379 PAPLRVA
+379 PAPLRVV
-386 LQGLTD
+386 LQGLMD
-392 GQGNDMWQ
+392 GQGNDLWQ

-407 QGRPVPC
+407 QGAP
-414 AGCRSAACWGP
+414 
-425 CWPGCCKRTR
+425 
-435 RSMPMGGRCC
+435 
-445 SRSTTR
+445 
-451 PSWPMSWPICR
+451 CR
-462 MHHARRGCCWC
+462 MRWLQECGVLGPVLARLLQAHEAQHADRALLLPLDNQAQLAHVVAYLRDVSRTPRVLLVPALQPDAALLAGLRQQGCALALRDIGSATPAQLAAGWPVRYWLPDDAEHSELLQPLARRLGLV
-473 RRCSR
+473 
-478 MQPCWRDCGSKV
+478 QLQVLAGSE
-490 APWRS
+490 ARQ
-495 ETLAAP
+495 LA
-501 PRPSWRPAGL
+501 
-511 SVTGCQMTR
+511 
-520 STVSCCSRWP
+520 
-530 GDWGWCS
+530 
-537 CRCWRAVR
+537 
-545 QGSWPEHKERY
+545 

>member
-54 QRFLYDLQLYRAGRL
+54 QRFLADLRLYRVGQVE
-69 GMETLS
+69 METLS

-90 SSETAEARQRHGLG
+90 SSETAEARERHGLG

-113 IKQLE
+113 IKRLE
-118 PQMEAGA
+118 PQMAAGE
-125 LREGAELAR
+125 LREGAQLAR
-134 LQEAIASQT
+134 LQEEIASQT
-143 HLIEQIGDQILS
+143 RLIEQIGNQILS

-224 HAGEAS
+224 QAGEAS

-277 EFAVVLTSADGA
+277 EFAVVLTTADGT
-289 LETRIHEL
+289 LEARIHQL
-297 VSLLHFEFVTRECS
+297 MSLLHFEFVTRECS
-311 FDLACR
+311 FELACR
-317 LGVAKAQQQDAG
+317 LGVARAQQQDAG

-348 DICWFEPAM
+348 DISWFAPAM

-362 LSQHQLHQLR
+362 LTQHQLHQLR

-386 LQGLTD
+386 LQAMAD
-392 GQGNDMWQ
+392 EQGNVLWQ
-400 MTLYWRE
+400 LALYWQE
-407 QGRPVPC
+407 QGTPCPMRWLQECGVLGPVLARLLQAHETLRGDGRALLVPLDNQAQLAQVLAC
-414 AGCRSAACWGP
+414 LPGASRTPLVLLVPALQPDTALLAGLRQQGCTLALRDIGSATPAQLAAG
-425 CWPGCCKRTR
+425 WPVRYWLPQDDEHGELLQ
-435 RSMPMGGRCC
+435 PL
-445 SRSTTR
+445 
-451 PSWPMSWPICR
+451 
-462 MHHARRGCCWC
+462 ARRLGLV
-473 RRCSR
+473 
-478 MQPCWRDCGSKV
+478 QLQV
-490 APWRS
+490 
-495 ETLAAP
+495 LADGEA
-501 PRPSWRPAGL
+501 
-511 SVTGCQMTR
+511 
-520 STVSCCSRWP
+520 
-530 GDWGWCS
+530 
-537 CRCWRAVR
+537 R
-545 QGSWPEHKERY
+545 QLA

>member
-1 MGLSRHKLLLVAVS
+1 MMGLSRHKLLLVAVS

-134 LQEAIASQT
+134 LQETITSQT

-169 LFWLQIWQLILLL
+169 LFWQLILLL

-258 VADKLQQAHGS
+258 VADKLQQAHDG

-277 EFAVVLTSADGA
+277 EFAVVLTRADGA

-297 VSLLHFEFVTRECS
+297 VNLLHFEFVTRECS

-362 LSQHQLHQLR
+362 LSQQQLHQLR

-386 LQGLTD
+386 LQGLTVTD
-392 GQGNDMWQ
+392 GQGNDLWQ

-407 QGRPVPC
+407 QGAPCQMRWLQECGVLGPVLARLLQAHEAQHADGRALLLPLDNQAQLAHVVAYLPDASRTPRVLLVPTLQPDAALL
-414 AGCRSAACWGP
+414 AGLRQQGCTLALRDIGSATPAQLAAG
-425 CWPGCCKRTR
+425 WPVRYWLPDDAEH
-435 RSMPMGGRCC
+435 SELLQPL
-445 SRSTTR
+445 
-451 PSWPMSWPICR
+451 
-462 MHHARRGCCWC
+462 ARRLGLV
-473 RRCSR
+473 
-478 MQPCWRDCGSKV
+478 QLQVLAGSE
-490 APWRS
+490 ARQ
-495 ETLAAP
+495 LA
-501 PRPSWRPAGL
+501 
-511 SVTGCQMTR
+511 
-520 STVSCCSRWP
+520 
-530 GDWGWCS
+530 
-537 CRCWRAVR
+537 
-545 QGSWPEHKERY
+545 

>member
-54 QRFLYDLQLYRAGRL
+54 QRFLADLRLYRVGQVE
-69 GMETLS
+69 METLS

-90 SSETAEARQRHGLG
+90 SSETAEARERHGLG
-104 KALAGLFEQ
+104 RALAGLFEQ
-113 IKQLE
+113 IKRLE
-118 PQMEAGA
+118 PQMAAGE
-125 LREGAELAR
+125 LREGAQLAR
-134 LQEAIASQT
+134 LQEEIASQT
-143 HLIEQIGDQILS
+143 RLIEQIGNQILS

-277 EFAVVLTSADGA
+277 EFAVVLTTADGT
-289 LETRIHEL
+289 LEARIHQL
-297 VSLLHFEFVTRECS
+297 MSLLHFEFVTRECS
-311 FDLACR
+311 FELACR
-317 LGVAKAQQQDAG
+317 LGVVRVQQQDAG

-348 DICWFEPAM
+348 DISWFAPAM

-362 LSQHQLHQLR
+362 LTQHQLHQLR

-379 PAPLRVA
+379 PAPLWVSLQAMADEQGNGLWQLALYWQEQGTSCPMRWLQECGVLGPVLARLLQAHETLRGDGRALLVPLDNQAQLTQVLACLPGTFRTPLVLLVPA
-386 LQGLTD
+386 LQPDAALLAGLRQ
-392 GQGNDMWQ
+392 QGCTLALRDIGSATPAQLAAGWPVRYWLPQNDEHGELLQ
-400 MTLYWRE
+400 PL
-407 QGRPVPC
+407 
-414 AGCRSAACWGP
+414 
-425 CWPGCCKRTR
+425 
-435 RSMPMGGRCC
+435 
-445 SRSTTR
+445 
-451 PSWPMSWPICR
+451 
-462 MHHARRGCCWC
+462 ARRLGLV
-473 RRCSR
+473 
-478 MQPCWRDCGSKV
+478 QLQV
-490 APWRS
+490 
-495 ETLAAP
+495 LAGGEA
-501 PRPSWRPAGL
+501 
-511 SVTGCQMTR
+511 
-520 STVSCCSRWP
+520 
-530 GDWGWCS
+530 
-537 CRCWRAVR
+537 R
-545 QGSWPEHKERY
+545 QLA

>member
-54 QRFLYDLQLYRAGRL
+54 QRFLADLRLYRVGQVE
-69 GMETLS
+69 METLS

-90 SSETAEARQRHGLG
+90 SSETAEARERHGLG
-104 KALAGLFEQ
+104 RALAGLFEQ
-113 IKQLE
+113 IKRLE
-118 PQMEAGA
+118 PQMAAGE
-125 LREGAELAR
+125 LREGAQLAR
-134 LQEAIASQT
+134 LQEEIASQT
-143 HLIEQIGDQILS
+143 RLIEQIGNQILS

-258 VADKLQQAHGS
+258 VADKLQQAHGG

-277 EFAVVLTSADGA
+277 EFAVVLTTADGT
-289 LETRIHEL
+289 LEARIHQL
-297 VSLLHFEFVTRECS
+297 MSLLHFEFVTRECS
-311 FDLACR
+311 FELACR
-317 LGVAKAQQQDAG
+317 LGVARAQQQDAG

-348 DICWFEPAM
+348 DISWFAPAM
-357 LQQLQ
+357 QQQLQ
-362 LSQHQLHQLR
+362 LTQHQLHQLR

-386 LQGLTD
+386 LQAMAD
-392 GQGNDMWQ
+392 EQGNVLWQ
-400 MTLYWRE
+400 LALYWQE
-407 QGRPVPC
+407 QGTSCPMRWLQECGVLGPVLARLLQAHETLRGDGRALLVPLDNQAQLAQVLAC
-414 AGCRSAACWGP
+414 LPGASRTPLVLLVPVLQPDTALLAGLRQQGCTLALRDIGSATPAQLAAG
-425 CWPGCCKRTR
+425 WPVRYWLPQDDEHGELLQ
-435 RSMPMGGRCC
+435 PL
-445 SRSTTR
+445 
-451 PSWPMSWPICR
+451 
-462 MHHARRGCCWC
+462 ARRLGLV
-473 RRCSR
+473 
-478 MQPCWRDCGSKV
+478 QLQELAGSE
-490 APWRS
+490 ARQ
-495 ETLAAP
+495 LA
-501 PRPSWRPAGL
+501 
-511 SVTGCQMTR
+511 
-520 STVSCCSRWP
+520 
-530 GDWGWCS
+530 
-537 CRCWRAVR
+537 
-545 QGSWPEHKERY
+545 

>member
-54 QRFLYDLQLYRAGRL
+54 QRFLADLRLYRVGQVE
-69 GMETLS
+69 METLS

-90 SSETAEARQRHGLG
+90 SSETAEARERHGLG
-104 KALAGLFEQ
+104 RALAGLFEQ
-113 IKQLE
+113 IKRLE
-118 PQMEAGA
+118 PQMAAGE
-125 LREGAELAR
+125 LREGAQLAR
-134 LQEAIASQT
+134 LQEEIASQT
-143 HLIEQIGDQILS
+143 RLIEQIGNQILS

-258 VADKLQQAHGS
+258 VADKLQQAHGG

-277 EFAVVLTSADGA
+277 EFAVVLTTADGT
-289 LETRIHEL
+289 LEARIHQL
-297 VSLLHFEFVTRECS
+297 MSLLHFEFVTRECS
-311 FDLACR
+311 FELACR
-317 LGVAKAQQQDAG
+317 LGVARAQQQDAG

-348 DICWFEPAM
+348 DISWFAPAM

-386 LQGLTD
+386 LQAMAD
-392 GQGNDMWQ
+392 EQGNVLWQ
-400 MTLYWRE
+400 LALYWQE
-407 QGRPVPC
+407 QGTPCPMRWLQECGVLGPVLARLLQAHETLRGDGRSLLVPLDNQAQLAQVLAC
-414 AGCRSAACWGP
+414 LPVASRTPLVLLVPALQPDTALLAGLRQQGCTLALRDIGSATPAQLAAG
-425 CWPGCCKRTR
+425 WPVRYWLPQDDEHGELLQ
-435 RSMPMGGRCC
+435 PL
-445 SRSTTR
+445 
-451 PSWPMSWPICR
+451 
-462 MHHARRGCCWC
+462 ARRLGLV
-473 RRCSR
+473 
-478 MQPCWRDCGSKV
+478 QLQVLAGSE
-490 APWRS
+490 ARQ
-495 ETLAAP
+495 LA
-501 PRPSWRPAGL
+501 
-511 SVTGCQMTR
+511 
-520 STVSCCSRWP
+520 
-530 GDWGWCS
+530 
-537 CRCWRAVR
+537 
-545 QGSWPEHKERY
+545 

>member
-1 MGLSRHKLLLVAVS
+1 MGPSRHKLLLVAVS

-54 QRFLYDLQLYRAGRL
+54 QRFLADLRLYRVGQVE
-69 GMETLS
+69 METLS

-90 SSETAEARQRHGLG
+90 SSETAEARERHGLG

-113 IKQLE
+113 IKRLE
-118 PQMEAGA
+118 PQMAAGA
-125 LREGAELAR
+125 LREGAQLAR

-143 HLIEQIGDQILS
+143 RLIEQIGNQILS

-277 EFAVVLTSADGA
+277 EFAVVLATADGT
-289 LETRIHEL
+289 LEARIHQL
-297 VSLLHFEFVTRECS
+297 MNLLHFEFVTRECS
-311 FDLACR
+311 FELACR
-317 LGVAKAQQQDAG
+317 LGVARAQQQDAG

-348 DICWFEPAM
+348 DISWFAPAM

-362 LSQHQLHQLR
+362 LTQHQLHHLR
-372 DWLAGRE
+372 DWLAGRV

-386 LQGLTD
+386 LQAMTD
-392 GQGNDMWQ
+392 EQGNGLWQ
-400 MTLYWRE
+400 LALYWQE
-407 QGRPVPC
+407 QGTPCPMRWLQECGVLGPVLARLLQAYETLRGDGRVLLIPLDNQAQLAQVLAC
-414 AGCRSAACWGP
+414 LPGASRTPLVLLVPALQPDTALLAGLRQQSCTLALRDIGSATPAQLAAG
-425 CWPGCCKRTR
+425 WPVRYWLPQDDEHGELLQ
-435 RSMPMGGRCC
+435 PL
-445 SRSTTR
+445 
-451 PSWPMSWPICR
+451 
-462 MHHARRGCCWC
+462 ARRLG
-473 RRCSR
+473 
-478 MQPCWRDCGSKV
+478 
-490 APWRS
+490 
-495 ETLAAP
+495 LAQLQVK
-501 PRPSWRPAGL
+501 AG
-511 SVTGCQMTR
+511 GE
-520 STVSCCSRWP
+520 
-530 GDWGWCS
+530 
-537 CRCWRAVR
+537 AR
-545 QGSWPEHKERY
+545 QLA

>member
-54 QRFLYDLQLYRAGRL
+54 QRFLADLRLYRVGQVE
-69 GMETLS
+69 METLS

-90 SSETAEARQRHGLG
+90 SSETAEARERHGLG

-113 IKQLE
+113 IKRLE
-118 PQMEAGA
+118 PQMAAGE
-125 LREGAELAR
+125 LREGAQLAR

-143 HLIEQIGDQILS
+143 RLIEQIGNQILS

-277 EFAVVLTSADGA
+277 EFAVVLTTADGT
-289 LETRIHEL
+289 LEARIHQL
-297 VSLLHFEFVTRECS
+297 MNQLHFEFVTRECS
-311 FDLACR
+311 FELACR
-317 LGVAKAQQQDAG
+317 LGVARAQQQDAG

-348 DICWFEPAM
+348 DISWFAPAM

-362 LSQHQLHQLR
+362 LTQHQLHQLR

-386 LQGLTD
+386 LQAMAD
-392 GQGNDMWQ
+392 EQGNVLWQ
-400 MTLYWRE
+400 LALYWQE
-407 QGRPVPC
+407 QGTPCPMRWLQECGVLGPVLARLLQAHETLHGDGRSLLVPLDNQAQLAQVLAC
-414 AGCRSAACWGP
+414 LPGTSRTPLVLLVPALQPDTALLAGLRQQGCTLALRDIGSATPAQLAAG
-425 CWPGCCKRTR
+425 WPVRYWLPQDDEHGELLQ
-435 RSMPMGGRCC
+435 PL
-445 SRSTTR
+445 
-451 PSWPMSWPICR
+451 
-462 MHHARRGCCWC
+462 ARRLGLV
-473 RRCSR
+473 
-478 MQPCWRDCGSKV
+478 QLQV
-490 APWRS
+490 
-495 ETLAAP
+495 LAGGEA
-501 PRPSWRPAGL
+501 
-511 SVTGCQMTR
+511 
-520 STVSCCSRWP
+520 
-530 GDWGWCS
+530 
-537 CRCWRAVR
+537 R
-545 QGSWPEHKERY
+545 QLA

>member
-1 MGLSRHKLLLVAVS
+1 MGLSRQNLLLVAVS

-22 GSSLYLQHRQE
+22 GSSLYLQYRQE

-39 YRNIHWNISQVMLES
+39 YRNVHWNISQVMLES

-69 GMETLS
+69 SMETLS

-90 SSETAEARQRHGLG
+90 SSETAEMRQRHGLG
-104 KALAGLFEQ
+104 KVLATLFEQ

-143 HLIEQIGDQILS
+143 RLIEQIGDQILS
-155 GQERERSVSQIRSS
+155 GQEREHSVSQIRNS

-197 NRRLALLDPLTRL
+197 NRRLALLDPLTQL

-224 HAGEAS
+224 HAGEVS

-252 DRLLQT
+252 DRLLQM
-258 VADKLQQAHGS
+258 VANKLQQAHGS

-277 EFAVVLTSADGA
+277 EFAVVLTKADDA
-289 LETRIHEL
+289 LETAIHEL
-297 VSLLHFEFVTRECS
+297 VDLLHFEFVTRECS

-317 LGVAKAQQQDAG
+317 LGVAKAQQQDAT

-348 DICWFEPAM
+348 AIRWFEPAM

-362 LSQHQLHQLR
+362 LSQQQLHQLR
-372 DWLAGRE
+372 EWLAGRE

-386 LQGLTD
+386 LQELTD
-392 GQGNDMWQ
+392 GQGNEMWQ
-400 MTLYWRE
+400 LALEWRE
-407 QGRPVPC
+407 QGVPC
-414 AGCRSAACWGP
+414 HMRWLQECGVQGPVLARVLQIHEAQYADGRALLVPLDNQAQLTHLLAYLPGSSRTPLVLLIPTLQPDGALLAGLRQQ
-425 CWPGCCKRTR
+425 GCTLALREI
-435 RSMPMGGRCC
+435 G
-445 SRSTTR
+445 STT
-451 PSWPMSWPICR
+451 SAQLAAGWPVRYWLPQGDEDGELLQPL
-462 MHHARRGCCWC
+462 ARRLGLVPL
-473 RRCSR
+473 
-478 MQPCWRDCGSKV
+478 QV
-490 APWRS
+490 
-495 ETLAAP
+495 LAA
-501 PRPSWRPAGL
+501 RE
-511 SVTGCQMTR
+511 TR
-520 STVSCCSRWP
+520 SL
-530 GDWGWCS
+530 
-537 CRCWRAVR
+537 A
-545 QGSWPEHKERY
+545 

>member
-54 QRFLYDLQLYRAGRL
+54 QRFLADLRLYRVGQVE
-69 GMETLS
+69 METLS

-90 SSETAEARQRHGLG
+90 SSETAEARERHGLG

-113 IKQLE
+113 IKRLE
-118 PQMEAGA
+118 PQMAAGE
-125 LREGAELAR
+125 LREGAQLAR
-134 LQEAIASQT
+134 LQEEIASQT
-143 HLIEQIGDQILS
+143 RLIEQIGNQILS

-277 EFAVVLTSADGA
+277 EFAVVLTTADGT
-289 LETRIHEL
+289 LEARIHQL
-297 VSLLHFEFVTRECS
+297 MSLLHFEFVTRECS
-311 FDLACR
+311 FELACR
-317 LGVAKAQQQDAG
+317 LGVARAQQQDAG

-348 DICWFEPAM
+348 DISWFAPAM

-362 LSQHQLHQLR
+362 LTQLQLHLLR

-386 LQGLTD
+386 LQAMTD
-392 GQGNDMWQ
+392 EQGNGLWQ
-400 MTLYWRE
+400 LTFYWQE
-407 QGRPVPC
+407 QGTPCPMRWLQECGVLGPVLARLLQAHETLHGDGRSLLVPLDNQAQLAQVLAC
-414 AGCRSAACWGP
+414 MPGASRTPLVLLVPALQPDTALLAGLRQQGCTLALRDIGSATPAQLAAG
-425 CWPGCCKRTR
+425 WPVCYWLPQDDEHGELLQ
-435 RSMPMGGRCC
+435 PL
-445 SRSTTR
+445 
-451 PSWPMSWPICR
+451 
-462 MHHARRGCCWC
+462 ARRLGLVQLQVQAGGEA
-473 RRCSR
+473 R
-478 MQPCWRDCGSKV
+478 Q
-490 APWRS
+490 
-495 ETLAAP
+495 LA
-501 PRPSWRPAGL
+501 
-511 SVTGCQMTR
+511 
-520 STVSCCSRWP
+520 
-530 GDWGWCS
+530 
-537 CRCWRAVR
+537 
-545 QGSWPEHKERY
+545 

>member
-54 QRFLYDLQLYRAGRL
+54 QRFLADLRLYRVGQVE
-69 GMETLS
+69 METLS

-90 SSETAEARQRHGLG
+90 SSETAEARERHGLG

-113 IKQLE
+113 IKRLE
-118 PQMEAGA
+118 PQMAAGE
-125 LREGAELAR
+125 LREGAQLAR
-134 LQEAIASQT
+134 LQEEIASQT
-143 HLIEQIGDQILS
+143 RLIEQIGNQILS

-224 HAGEAS
+224 QAGEAS

-277 EFAVVLTSADGA
+277 EFAVVLTTADGT
-289 LETRIHEL
+289 LEARIHQL

-311 FDLACR
+311 FELACR
-317 LGVAKAQQQDAG
+317 LGVVRVQQQDAG

-348 DICWFEPAM
+348 DICWFAPAM

-362 LSQHQLHQLR
+362 LTQLQLHLLR

-392 GQGNDMWQ
+392 GQGNGLWQ
-400 MTLYWRE
+400 LALYWQE
-407 QGRPVPC
+407 QGTSCPMRWLQECGVLGPVLARLLQAHGTLHGDGRSLLVPLDNQAQLAQVLAC
-414 AGCRSAACWGP
+414 LPGASRTPLVLLVPALQPDTALLAGLRQQGCTLALRDIGSATPAQLAAG
-425 CWPGCCKRTR
+425 WPVCYWLPQDDEHGELLQ
-435 RSMPMGGRCC
+435 PL
-445 SRSTTR
+445 
-451 PSWPMSWPICR
+451 
-462 MHHARRGCCWC
+462 ARRLGLV
-473 RRCSR
+473 
-478 MQPCWRDCGSKV
+478 QLQV
-490 APWRS
+490 
-495 ETLAAP
+495 LAGGEA
-501 PRPSWRPAGL
+501 
-511 SVTGCQMTR
+511 
-520 STVSCCSRWP
+520 
-530 GDWGWCS
+530 
-537 CRCWRAVR
+537 R
-545 QGSWPEHKERY
+545 QLA

>member
-54 QRFLYDLQLYRAGRL
+54 QRFLADLRLYRVGQVE
-69 GMETLS
+69 METLS

-90 SSETAEARQRHGLG
+90 SSETAEARERYGLG

-113 IKQLE
+113 IKRLE
-118 PQMEAGA
+118 PQMAAGE
-125 LREGAELAR
+125 LREGAQLAR
-134 LQEAIASQT
+134 LQEEIASQT
-143 HLIEQIGDQILS
+143 RLIEQIGNQILS

-224 HAGEAS
+224 QAGEAS

-277 EFAVVLTSADGA
+277 EFAVVLTTADGT
-289 LETRIHEL
+289 LEARIHQL
-297 VSLLHFEFVTRECS
+297 MSLLHFEFVTRECS
-311 FDLACR
+311 FELACR
-317 LGVAKAQQQDAG
+317 LGVARAQQQDAG

-348 DICWFEPAM
+348 DISWFAPAM

-362 LSQHQLHQLR
+362 LTQHQLHQLR

-386 LQGLTD
+386 LQAMAD
-392 GQGNDMWQ
+392 EQGNVLWQ
-400 MTLYWRE
+400 LALYWQE
-407 QGRPVPC
+407 QGTPCPMRWLQECGVLGPVLARLLQAHETLRGDGRALLVPLDNQAQLAQVLAC
-414 AGCRSAACWGP
+414 LPGASRTPLVLLVPALQPDTALLAGLRQQGCTLALRDIGSATPAQLAAG
-425 CWPGCCKRTR
+425 WPVRYWLPQDDEHGELLQ
-435 RSMPMGGRCC
+435 PL
-445 SRSTTR
+445 
-451 PSWPMSWPICR
+451 
-462 MHHARRGCCWC
+462 ARRLGLV
-473 RRCSR
+473 
-478 MQPCWRDCGSKV
+478 QLQV
-490 APWRS
+490 
-495 ETLAAP
+495 LADGEA
-501 PRPSWRPAGL
+501 
-511 SVTGCQMTR
+511 
-520 STVSCCSRWP
+520 
-530 GDWGWCS
+530 
-537 CRCWRAVR
+537 R
-545 QGSWPEHKERY
+545 QLA

>member
-54 QRFLYDLQLYRAGRL
+54 QRFLADLRLYRVGQVE
-69 GMETLS
+69 METLS

-90 SSETAEARQRHGLG
+90 SSETAEARERHGLG
-104 KALAGLFEQ
+104 RALAGLFEQ
-113 IKQLE
+113 IKRLE
-118 PQMEAGA
+118 PQMAAGA
-125 LREGAELAR
+125 LREGAQLAR
-134 LQEAIASQT
+134 LQEEIASQT
-143 HLIEQIGDQILS
+143 RLIEQIGNQILS

-348 DICWFEPAM
+348 DISWFAPAM

-362 LSQHQLHQLR
+362 LTQHQLHQLR
-372 DWLAGRE
+372 DWLAGCE

-386 LQGLTD
+386 LQAMAD
-392 GQGNDMWQ
+392 EQGNGLWQ
-400 MTLYWRE
+400 LALYWQE
-407 QGRPVPC
+407 QGTSCPMRWLQECGVLGPVLARLLQAHETLRGDGRALLVPLDNQAQLTQVLAC
-414 AGCRSAACWGP
+414 LPGTFRTPLVLLVPALQPDAALLAGLRQQGCTLALRDIGSATPAQLAAG
-425 CWPGCCKRTR
+425 WPVRYWLPQNDEHGELLQ
-435 RSMPMGGRCC
+435 PL
-445 SRSTTR
+445 
-451 PSWPMSWPICR
+451 
-462 MHHARRGCCWC
+462 ARRLGLV
-473 RRCSR
+473 
-478 MQPCWRDCGSKV
+478 QLQV
-490 APWRS
+490 
-495 ETLAAP
+495 LAGGEA
-501 PRPSWRPAGL
+501 
-511 SVTGCQMTR
+511 
-520 STVSCCSRWP
+520 
-530 GDWGWCS
+530 
-537 CRCWRAVR
+537 R
-545 QGSWPEHKERY
+545 QLA

>member
-54 QRFLYDLQLYRAGRL
+54 QRFLADLRLYRVGQVE
-69 GMETLS
+69 METLS

-90 SSETAEARQRHGLG
+90 SSETAEARERHGLG
-104 KALAGLFEQ
+104 RALAGLFEQ
-113 IKQLE
+113 IKRLE
-118 PQMEAGA
+118 PQMAAGE
-125 LREGAELAR
+125 LREGAQLAR

-143 HLIEQIGDQILS
+143 RLIEQIGNQILS

-258 VADKLQQAHGS
+258 VADKLQQAHGG

-277 EFAVVLTSADGA
+277 EFAVVLTTADGT
-289 LETRIHEL
+289 LEARIHQL
-297 VSLLHFEFVTRECS
+297 MSLLHFEFVTRECS
-311 FDLACR
+311 FELACR
-317 LGVAKAQQQDAG
+317 LGVARAQQQDAG

-348 DICWFEPAM
+348 DISWFAPAM

-386 LQGLTD
+386 LQAMAD
-392 GQGNDMWQ
+392 EQGNVLWQ
-400 MTLYWRE
+400 LALYWQE
-407 QGRPVPC
+407 QGTSCPMRWLQECGVLGPVLARLLQAHETLHGDGRSLLVPLDNQAQLAQVLAC
-414 AGCRSAACWGP
+414 LPGTSRTPLVLLVPALQPDTALLAGLRQQGCTLALRDIGSATPAQLAAG
-425 CWPGCCKRTR
+425 WPVCYWLPQDDEHGELLQ
-435 RSMPMGGRCC
+435 PL
-445 SRSTTR
+445 
-451 PSWPMSWPICR
+451 
-462 MHHARRGCCWC
+462 ARRLGLV
-473 RRCSR
+473 
-478 MQPCWRDCGSKV
+478 QLQV
-490 APWRS
+490 
-495 ETLAAP
+495 LAGGEA
-501 PRPSWRPAGL
+501 
-511 SVTGCQMTR
+511 
-520 STVSCCSRWP
+520 
-530 GDWGWCS
+530 
-537 CRCWRAVR
+537 R
-545 QGSWPEHKERY
+545 QLA

>member
-22 GSSLYLQHRQE
+22 GSSLYLQYRQE

-54 QRFLYDLQLYRAGRL
+54 QRFLADLRLYRVGQVE
-69 GMETLS
+69 METLS

-90 SSETAEARQRHGLG
+90 SSETAEARERHGLG
-104 KALAGLFEQ
+104 RALAGLFEQ
-113 IKQLE
+113 IKRLE
-118 PQMEAGA
+118 PQMAAGE
-125 LREGAELAR
+125 LREGAQLAR
-134 LQEAIASQT
+134 LQEEIASQT
-143 HLIEQIGDQILS
+143 RLIEQIGNQILS

-277 EFAVVLTSADGA
+277 EFAVVLTTADGT
-289 LETRIHEL
+289 LEARIHQL

-311 FDLACR
+311 FELACR
-317 LGVAKAQQQDAG
+317 LGVARAQQQDAG

-348 DICWFEPAM
+348 DISWFAPAM

-362 LSQHQLHQLR
+362 LTQHQLHQLR
-372 DWLAGRE
+372 DWLAGHE

-386 LQGLTD
+386 LQAMTD
-392 GQGNDMWQ
+392 EQGNGLWQ
-400 MTLYWRE
+400 LALYWQEHGTPCHMRWLQE
-407 QGRPVPC
+407 CGVLGPVLARLLQAHETLHGDGRSLLVPLDNQAQLAQVLACLPGRSRTPLVLLVPALQPDTALLAGLRQQGCTLALRDIGSATPAQLAAGWPVCYWLPQDDEH
-414 AGCRSAACWGP
+414 GELLQP
-425 CWPGCCKRTR
+425 L
-435 RSMPMGGRCC
+435 
-445 SRSTTR
+445 
-451 PSWPMSWPICR
+451 
-462 MHHARRGCCWC
+462 ARRLGLV
-473 RRCSR
+473 
-478 MQPCWRDCGSKV
+478 QLQVLAGSE
-490 APWRS
+490 ARQ
-495 ETLAAP
+495 LA
-501 PRPSWRPAGL
+501 
-511 SVTGCQMTR
+511 
-520 STVSCCSRWP
+520 
-530 GDWGWCS
+530 
-537 CRCWRAVR
+537 
-545 QGSWPEHKERY
+545 